1 MTFQPG
7 LLNGQVALVT
17 GGGTGIGEAISLE
30 LARHGAEVVVASRNP
45 EHHADVLDLLR
56 REGRN
61 GTAFEC
67 DVRDPEAVSAVIAA
81 VSDRYQRLDIV
92 VNNAAGNF
100 LCRAED
106 LSPNGWRTV
115 VDIVLNGTFLVSRE
129 SFRLLKE
136 SRGAIVNIGAPYAES
151 AAPLVAHSGAAKA
164 GILNL
169 TRTLA
174 VEWARFGIRVNT
186 VTPGPIAETEGVRRL
201 IGSDQGRLRLLDAIP
216 LNRLGKKEEVA
227 AAVLYLL
234 SPAAA
239 YVTGQNLVVD
249 GGLGLVQGLRFEP
262 SESQER

>member
-7 LLNGQVALVT
+7 LLKGQVALVT
-17 GGGTGIGEAISLE
+17 GGGTGIGESISLE
-30 LARHGAEVVVASRNP
+30 LARHGADVAVASRNRD
-45 EHHADVLDLLR
+45 HHVAVLDALSR
-56 REGRN
+56 QGSRGS
-61 GTAFEC
+61 AFEC
-67 DVRDPEAVSAVIAA
+67 DIRDPEAVSAMIAA
-81 VSDRYQRLDIV
+81 VADRYQRLDIV

-100 LCRAED
+100 LCRAEE

-129 SFRLLKE
+129 AFRFLKE
-136 SRGAIVNIGAPYAES
+136 SRGSIVNIGAPYAES
-151 AAPLVAHSGAAKA
+151 AAPLVSHSGAAKA
-164 GILNL
+164 GILSL

-186 VTPGPIAETEGVRRL
+186 VSPGPIEDTEGVRRL
-201 IGSDQGRLRLLDAIP
+201 IGSDRSRRRLLNAIP
-216 LNRLGKKEEVA
+216 LNRLGNKEDVA

-262 SESQER
+262 SESREK